1 VNRSLVLLVAGG
13 AMLCAHPAVAQHS
26 DRLIGFSPPAA
37 AAHGELERVLLE
49 AIHPDSIGRWARTL
63 ASRPHVAGTPEQIAT
78 RDSVLEWHRAA
89 GLEARYDSMLH
100 YMPHPVRVSVERT
113 HPAPQAFDL
122 SEPPLEEDPV
132 TQGPMVPVFNAFSGS
147 GVAEAEVVYAGYG
160 LPADYST
167 LDSAGIAVAGKVV
180 IARYGRSFRG
190 IKSREAEARG
200 AVALL
205 LYSDPASDGFVR
217 GEVYPAGP
225 MRPERGVQR
234 GSLLN
239 TTGDPSTPDGP
250 SIPGTRRVSEQDMV
264 GVTRIPVVPIGYG
277 VAAELI
283 RYLGGPTV
291 PESWQGGLELT
302 YRFGPGPVRAAVD
315 VSMERGE
322 AAYHPAF
329 NTIAVLEGAV
339 WPDEWVI
346 IGGHRDAWSPGAI
359 DNVSGTSSVVEVAR
373 AFASAA
379 ALGHRPRRTVLFATW
394 DAEEWGVVGSI
405 EWVEAR
411 EEQLRGSVVAYV
423 NQDAPVSGS
432 SFRAA
437 SSPELK
443 NLARDVSRRVDDP
456 LRDGSVFDAWMD
468 RVTENLPE
476 EEWPTVPPVGDLGG
490 GSDHKGFY
498 QHLGI
503 PAIGFGFGGSGGVYH
518 SMYDTPRWMETFGDP
533 GHLYHAATARI
544 AAAVVARLADAEVL
558 PFDHAALARIVGK
571 RATLL
576 AAEVDAAIHAVTA
589 TEHAS
594 VEVEE
599 GYGAGARTAMASL
612 RRAADRLEE
621 RGRQFAAARD
631 AALEAGP
638 LDAHLAQQVNHE
650 LRSASLAFTSEAG
663 LPGDRW
669 SRQLLF
675 AADPDNGYATLPLPA
690 AHLALRSGDVVRTEA
705 RIRELSER
713 LEACGQRL
721 EAARSLLELE
731 GRN

>member
-26 DRLIGFSPPAA
+26 DRLTGFSPPAA

-49 AIHPDSIGRWARTL
+49 AIHPDSIGRWSRTL

-78 RDSVLEWHRAA
+78 RDSVLAWHRAA
-89 GLEARYDSMLH
+89 GLEAWYDSMLH

-132 TQGPMVPVFNAFSGS
+132 TQGQTVPVFNAFSGS

>member
-1 VNRSLVLLVAGG
+1 
-13 AMLCAHPAVAQHS
+13 MLCAHPAVAQHS
-26 DRLIGFSPPAA
+26 DRLTGFSPPAA

-190 IKSREAEARG
+190 IKAREAEARG

-315 VSMERGE
+315 VSM
-322 AAYHPAF
+322 
-329 NTIAVLEGAV
+329 
-339 WPDEWVI
+339 
-346 IGGHRDAWSPGAI
+346 
-359 DNVSGTSSVVEVAR
+359 
-373 AFASAA
+373 
-379 ALGHRPRRTVLFATW
+379 
-394 DAEEWGVVGSI
+394 
-405 EWVEAR
+405 
-411 EEQLRGSVVAYV
+411 
-423 NQDAPVSGS
+423 
-432 SFRAA
+432 
-437 SSPELK
+437 
-443 NLARDVSRRVDDP
+443 
-456 LRDGSVFDAWMD
+456 
-468 RVTENLPE
+468 
-476 EEWPTVPPVGDLGG
+476 
-490 GSDHKGFY
+490 
-498 QHLGI
+498 
-503 PAIGFGFGGSGGVYH
+503 
-518 SMYDTPRWMETFGDP
+518 
-533 GHLYHAATARI
+533 
-544 AAAVVARLADAEVL
+544 
-558 PFDHAALARIVGK
+558 
-571 RATLL
+571 
-576 AAEVDAAIHAVTA
+576 
-589 TEHAS
+589 
-594 VEVEE
+594 
-599 GYGAGARTAMASL
+599 
-612 RRAADRLEE
+612 
-621 RGRQFAAARD
+621 
-631 AALEAGP
+631 
-638 LDAHLAQQVNHE
+638 
-650 LRSASLAFTSEAG
+650 
-663 LPGDRW
+663 
-669 SRQLLF
+669 
-675 AADPDNGYATLPLPA
+675 
-690 AHLALRSGDVVRTEA
+690 
-705 RIRELSER
+705 
-713 LEACGQRL
+713 
-721 EAARSLLELE
+721 
-731 GRN
+731 

>member
-1 VNRSLVLLVAGG
+1 MNRSLVLLVAGG

-26 DRLIGFSPPAA
+26 DRLTGFSPPAA

-49 AIHPDSIGRWARTL
+49 AIHPDSIGRWSRTL

-78 RDSVLEWHRAA
+78 RDSVLAWHRAA
-89 GLEARYDSMLH
+89 GLEAWYDSMLH

-638 LDAHLAQQVNHE
+638 LDAHLARQVNRE